1 MCFHE
6 WHYKNMST
14 VDLHIEGMTCSACS
28 SRIERVL
35 SRLPGVTAEVSLL
48 EHRARITGLSPDDAI
63 AAVRRAGYDARPLG
77 PSHTSPRRRIGP
89 HPSDQD
95 QTPRGIEA
103 FRLIFSLAALAVM
116 LIEMAVMLS
125 GQPGWV
131 PTPVQFVLALV
142 MQTVVAWPF
151 YQSALR
157 AARGGSANMETLIS
171 IGSLAAFF
179 GSVWVMTGGMGQA
192 QSHGA
197 LYFETSVI
205 VIAMVRIGKALEQ
218 RARGQALSAIEK
230 LTRLDTA
237 EIAVREPETGQWV
250 QMPPESIGQ
259 GRQIRLAPNQPI
271 SLDAVITEGDTEVDE
286 SSMTGESMP
295 VVKHVGDAIY
305 AGCTNL
311 TGTITATVSCDFS
324 QSRRA
329 QLGEKMLSALA
340 SRAPI
345 GALADRI
352 AAGFV
357 PAVLVLAA
365 LTFLGHLFFERPTSI
380 AISNAIAVLV
390 VACPCALGLATPAAI
405 AAGLARAAQMGWFFQ
420 NARALQQA
428 SRIHRVVFDKTGTLT
443 SGRPFLIGFMDSES
457 ETLLAL
463 ETQEKPWPGW
473 LAAACAAEQGIEH
486 PLAGGLLSYAAGRPM
501 PSCSDVLYIAGGGVS
516 ARLESGPFMGKLI
529 RVGNSSWISP
539 STTPQSVLD
548 RHTDVSA
555 VDVAIDGHWV
565 GRIWM
570 SDRPRH
576 DAADG
581 LASLERMGIQVS
593 IMSGDREAAV
603 ERIARSLGGIEF
615 LAQLG
620 PEEKAD
626 RLDAWQKSGAGVAMV
641 GDGLNDASAM
651 AHADL
656 GIAMASGATLTV
668 KSADLTLSTA
678 TPIRDCAA
686 SLALAKDVLRRVKEN
701 LAFAFI
707 FNVAAIPMAALGML
721 SPVIAGSAMAL
732 SSAAVISN
740 AVRLLRWK
748 RPAFISRSGAGVTD
762 D

>member
-1 MCFHE
+1 MGII
-6 WHYKNMST
+6 
-14 VDLHIEGMTCSACS
+14 DLHIEGMTCSACS

-48 EHRARITGLSPDDAI
+48 EHRARITGLSLDDAI

-77 PSHTSPRRRIGP
+77 PSLARQRPATGP
-89 HPSDQD
+89 HPLDQD
-95 QTPRGIEA
+95 HAPRGIEV
-103 FRLIFSLAALAVM
+103 FRLIFSQVALAIM
-116 LIEMAVMLS
+116 LIEMAGMLS
-125 GQPGWV
+125 GHHGWV
-131 PTPVQFVLALV
+131 PAPVQFALALV

-179 GSVWVMTGGMGQA
+179 GSVSVMVGGLTQEQG
-192 QSHGA
+192 HGA

-205 VIAMVRIGKALEQ
+205 VIAMVRIGKTLEQ

-230 LTRLDTA
+230 LTRLDPA

-250 QMPPESIGQ
+250 QLPPEAIRQ
-259 GRQIRLAPNQPI
+259 GRQIRLLPNQAI
-271 SLDAVITEGDTEVDE
+271 SLDAVITEGDTEIDE

-295 VVKHVGDAIY
+295 VVKHVGDTIY

-311 TGTITATVSCDFS
+311 SGTITATVSCDFS

-352 AAGFV
+352 AGVFV
-357 PAVLVLAA
+357 PTVLILAG
-365 LTFLGHLFFERPTSI
+365 LTFLGHLFFDQPTSA
-380 AISNAIAVLV
+380 AISSAIAVLV

-443 SGRPFLIGFMDSES
+443 SGRPFLIGFADSES
-457 ETLLAL
+457 GAEDS
-463 ETQEKPWPGW
+463 QEKPWPDW
-473 LAAACAAEQGIEH
+473 LAAACAAEQGVEH
-486 PLAGGLLSYAAGRPM
+486 PLAGSLLSYAAGRPM
-501 PSCSDVLYIAGGGVS
+501 PSCSDVHYVAGGGVR
-516 ARLESGPFMGKLI
+516 ARIESGPFAGKSI
-529 RVGNSSWISP
+529 RVGSATWISP
-539 STTPQSVLD
+539 STPPQSVLG
-548 RHTDVSA
+548 RYADVSA
-555 VDVAIDGHWV
+555 VDVAIDGQWS
-565 GRIWM
+565 GRVWI

-581 LASLERMGIQVS
+581 LAGLKKMGIQVS

-603 ERIARSLGGIEF
+603 QRIAESLGGIEF

-620 PEEKAD
+620 PEEKAA
-626 RLDAWQKSGAGVAMV
+626 RLDAWRQSGDGVAMV

-678 TPIRDCAA
+678 APIRDCAA
-686 SLALAKDVLRRVKEN
+686 SLALAKNVLRRVKEN
-701 LAFAFI
+701 LAFAFV
-707 FNVAAIPMAALGML
+707 FNIAAIPMAALGML

-732 SSAAVISN
+732 SSAAVIGN

-748 RPAFISRSGAGVTD
+748 RPAFSS
-762 D
+762 

>member
-1 MCFHE
+1 
-6 WHYKNMST
+6 MSI

-48 EHRARITGLSPDDAI
+48 EHRARISGLSLDDAI
-63 AAVRRAGYDARPLG
+63 AAVRRAGYDARPFG
-77 PSHTSPRRRIGP
+77 PEAAGRGRTNGLT
-89 HPSDQD
+89 PSARNRAP
-95 QTPRGIEA
+95 TGTES
-103 FRLIFSLAALAVM
+103 FRLAFSVAALVIM
-116 LIEMAVMLS
+116 LIEMFGMLV
-125 GQPGWV
+125 GQHRWV
-131 PTPVQFVLALV
+131 PPPLQFAIALV
-142 MQTVVAWPF
+142 MQTIVAWPF
-151 YQSALR
+151 YRSALQ
-157 AARGGSANMETLIS
+157 AARAGSANMETLIS

-179 GSVWVMTGGMGQA
+179 GSVLVMAGGLTQEQGY
-192 QSHGA
+192 GA

-205 VIAMVRIGKALEQ
+205 VIAMVRIGKTLEQ

-230 LTRLDTA
+230 LTRLDPA

-250 QMPPESIGQ
+250 QLPPEAIRQ
-259 GRQIRLAPNQPI
+259 GRLIRLLPNQAI

-311 TGTITATVSCDFS
+311 SGTITATVSCDFS

-352 AAGFV
+352 AAVFV
-357 PAVLVLAA
+357 PVVLILAA
-365 LTFLGHLFFERPTSI
+365 LTFLGHLFFDRPTSA
-380 AISNAIAVLV
+380 AISSAIAVLV

-428 SRIHRVVFDKTGTLT
+428 SRIHRIIFDKTGTLT
-443 SGRPFLIGFMDSES
+443 SGRPFLIGFADSES
-457 ETLLAL
+457 ETHLT
-463 ETQEKPWPGW
+463 EEPHVKPWPDW
-473 LAAACAAEQGIEH
+473 LAAACAAEHGVEH

-501 PSCSDVLYIAGGGVS
+501 PSCSDVHYVAGSGVR
-516 ARLESGPFMGKLI
+516 ARIESGPFVGKSI
-529 RVGNSSWISP
+529 RVGSSTWISP
-539 STTPQSVLD
+539 STPPQSVLS
-548 RHTDVSA
+548 RYADVSA
-555 VDVAIDGHWV
+555 VDVAIDGRWS
-565 GRIWM
+565 GRIWI

-581 LASLERMGIQVS
+581 LASLKKMGIQVS
-593 IMSGDREAAV
+593 IMSGDRKAAV
-603 ERIARSLGGIEF
+603 QRIADSLGGIEF

-620 PEEKAD
+620 PEEKAA
-626 RLDAWQKSGAGVAMV
+626 RLDAWRQSGDGVAMV

-668 KSADLTLSTA
+668 KSADLTLATA
-678 TPIRDCAA
+678 APIRDCAA
-686 SLALAKDVLRRVKEN
+686 SLTLAKDVLRKVKEN
-701 LAFAFI
+701 LAFAFV
-707 FNVAAIPMAALGML
+707 FNIAAIPLAALGML
-721 SPVIAGSAMAL
+721 SPAIAGSAMAL
-732 SSAAVISN
+732 SSAAVIGN
-740 AVRLLRWK
+740 AVRLLRWEK
-748 RPAFISRSGAGVTD
+748 PVFGS
-762 D
+762 

>member
-1 MCFHE
+1 
-6 WHYKNMST
+6 MSII
-14 VDLHIEGMTCSACS
+14 DLHIEGMTCSACS

-48 EHRARITGLSPDDAI
+48 EHRARITGLSLDDAI

-77 PSHTSPRRRIGP
+77 PSLARQRPATGP
-89 HPSDQD
+89 HPLDQD
-95 QTPRGIEA
+95 HAPRGIEA
-103 FRLIFSLAALAVM
+103 FRLIFSQVALAIM
-116 LIEMAVMLS
+116 LIEMAGMLS
-125 GQPGWV
+125 GHHGWV
-131 PTPVQFVLALV
+131 PAPVQFALALV

-179 GSVWVMTGGMGQA
+179 GSVSVMVGGLTQEQG
-192 QSHGA
+192 HGA

-205 VIAMVRIGKALEQ
+205 VIAMVRIGKTLEQ

-230 LTRLDTA
+230 LTRLDPA

-250 QMPPESIGQ
+250 QLPPEAIRQ
-259 GRQIRLAPNQPI
+259 GRQIRLLPNQAI
-271 SLDAVITEGDTEVDE
+271 SLDAVITEGDTEIDE

-295 VVKHVGDAIY
+295 VVKHVGDTIY

-311 TGTITATVSCDFS
+311 SGTITATVSCDFS

-352 AAGFV
+352 AAVFV
-357 PAVLVLAA
+357 PMVLILAG
-365 LTFLGHLFFERPTSI
+365 LTFLGHLFFDQPTSA
-380 AISNAIAVLV
+380 AISSAIAVLV

-443 SGRPFLIGFMDSES
+443 SGRPFLIGFADSES
-457 ETLLAL
+457 ETRLA
-463 ETQEKPWPGW
+463 EGSPEKPWPDW
-473 LAAACAAEQGIEH
+473 LAAACAAEQGVEH
-486 PLAGGLLSYAAGRPM
+486 PLAGSLLSYAAGRPM
-501 PSCSDVLYIAGGGVS
+501 PSCSDVHYVAGGGVR
-516 ARLESGPFMGKLI
+516 ARIESGPFAGKSI
-529 RVGNSSWISP
+529 RVGSSSWISP
-539 STTPQSVLD
+539 STPPQSVLG
-548 RHTDVSA
+548 RYTDVSA
-555 VDVAIDGHWV
+555 VDVAIDGQWS
-565 GRIWM
+565 GRIWI

-581 LASLERMGIQVS
+581 LAGLKKMGIQVS

-603 ERIARSLGGIEF
+603 QRIAESLGGIEF

-620 PEEKAD
+620 PEEKAA
-626 RLDAWQKSGAGVAMV
+626 RLDAWRQSGDGVAMV

-678 TPIRDCAA
+678 APIRDCAA
-686 SLALAKDVLRRVKEN
+686 SLALAKNVLRRVKEN
-701 LAFAFI
+701 LAFAFV
-707 FNVAAIPMAALGML
+707 FNIAAIPMAALGML

-732 SSAAVISN
+732 SSAAVIGN

-748 RPAFISRSGAGVTD
+748 RPAFSS
-762 D
+762 

>member
-103 FRLIFSLAALAVM
+103 FRLIFSLVALAVM

-250 QMPPESIGQ
+250 QMPPESM
-259 GRQIRLAPNQPI
+259 A
-271 SLDAVITEGDTEVDE
+271 
-286 SSMTGESMP
+286 
-295 VVKHVGDAIY
+295 
-305 AGCTNL
+305 
-311 TGTITATVSCDFS
+311 
-324 QSRRA
+324 
-329 QLGEKMLSALA
+329 
-340 SRAPI
+340 
-345 GALADRI
+345 
-352 AAGFV
+352 
-357 PAVLVLAA
+357 
-365 LTFLGHLFFERPTSI
+365 
-380 AISNAIAVLV
+380 
-390 VACPCALGLATPAAI
+390 
-405 AAGLARAAQMGWFFQ
+405 
-420 NARALQQA
+420 
-428 SRIHRVVFDKTGTLT
+428 
-443 SGRPFLIGFMDSES
+443 
-457 ETLLAL
+457 
-463 ETQEKPWPGW
+463 
-473 LAAACAAEQGIEH
+473 
-486 PLAGGLLSYAAGRPM
+486 
-501 PSCSDVLYIAGGGVS
+501 
-516 ARLESGPFMGKLI
+516 
-529 RVGNSSWISP
+529 
-539 STTPQSVLD
+539 
-548 RHTDVSA
+548 
-555 VDVAIDGHWV
+555 
-565 GRIWM
+565 
-570 SDRPRH
+570 
-576 DAADG
+576 
-581 LASLERMGIQVS
+581 
-593 IMSGDREAAV
+593 
-603 ERIARSLGGIEF
+603 
-615 LAQLG
+615 
-620 PEEKAD
+620 KAD
-626 RLDAWQKSGAGVAMV
+626 RFG
-641 GDGLNDASAM
+641 
-651 AHADL
+651 
-656 GIAMASGATLTV
+656 
-668 KSADLTLSTA
+668 
-678 TPIRDCAA
+678 
-686 SLALAKDVLRRVKEN
+686 
-701 LAFAFI
+701 
-707 FNVAAIPMAALGML
+707 
-721 SPVIAGSAMAL
+721 
-732 SSAAVISN
+732 
-740 AVRLLRWK
+740 
-748 RPAFISRSGAGVTD
+748 
-762 D
+762 